1 MTRLTPIAARSP
13 PPRPCANS
21 RRRRVRTRGGR
32 RRAREASPNA
42 KSQGSS
48 SCFLFQATA
57 IYFRSRPRQRFVI
70 SRQTHGF
77 QLDEIDQFL
86 AALASA
92 CEVVDVRFQWRPQL
106 NDTNDEMV
114 LEAAVNGRADA
125 LVTRNV
131 RDFRNAGRRFGLRV
145 LLPGELL
152 RELGR

>member
-1 MTRLTPIAARSP
+1 MLRIVVDTSVVVAGLRSKTGAANAVLRLVAARKLVP
-13 PPRPCANS
+13 LA
-21 RRRRVRTRGGR
+21 TT
-32 RRAREASPNA
+32 ALFLEYEAVL
-42 KSQGSS
+42 K
-48 SCFLFQATA
+48 
-57 IYFRSRPRQRFVI
+57 RSEQRLA
-70 SRQTHGF
+70 HGLR
-77 QLDEIDQFL
+77 LDEIDQFL

-125 LVTRNV
+125 LVTHNV
-131 RDFRNAGRRFGLRV
+131 RDFRDAGRRFGLRV